1 MKPVYEMIG
10 YQLVDIKYKRLQL
23 GVPEYFKLYLK
34 GSQFDEARS
43 IYIIEPLFE
52 IKFKD
57 VELSTLLFSA
67 AFRINDLTWKD
78 KMSKEQVDATFMA
91 AVYPFIRSMIHHVT
105 DDYRGAI
112 NLPVID
118 IRLANLEKGVTF
130 EPHTKTSD
138 PGLKN

>member
-1 MKPVYEMIG
+1 MMKPVYEMIG

-67 AFRINDLTWKD
+67 AFRINDLTWKE

-91 AVYPFIRSMIHHVT
+91 AVYPFIR
-105 DDYRGAI
+105 
-112 NLPVID
+112 PVID

-130 EPHTKTSD
+130 EPHIKSHD